1 MTGRV
6 VVVGSLNVD
15 LSLTCDTIPAPGE
28 TVLASAVR
36 RSAGGKGANQAVAA
50 ARAGGAS
57 TSIVG
62 AVGDDADGRFLLDQ
76 LARDDV
82 DTAQVTLLPGQPTGL
97 ALITVDR
104 AGENAIV
111 VAPGANSAVVLDSTA
126 RQLIR
131 SADVVLAQLE
141 TPQPL
146 LIEAA
151 RSRRS
156 GVPFILNAAPAASLT
171 DELSGEVD
179 LLVVNEHEARSVSG
193 AGVLGEAIRILAARF
208 PAVLVTL
215 GADGSELHRRDT
227 PVVRAPALT
236 VPVVDTTA
244 AGDTFCGVLA
254 AGLAA
259 GLPIERAMTTA
270 GTAASLTVQRPGAQ
284 DSIPTLAEV
293 RALLA

>member
-15 LSLTCDTIPAPGE
+15 LSLTCDSIPAPGE

-62 AVGDDADGRFLLDQ
+62 AVGDDADGRYLLDQ
-76 LARDDV
+76 LARDGV
-82 DTAQVTLLPGQPTGL
+82 DTAQVALLPGRPTGL

-104 AGENAIV
+104 DGENAIV
-111 VAPGANSAVVLDSTA
+111 VAPGANSAVVLEATA
-126 RQLIR
+126 HELIGT
-131 SADVVLAQLE
+131 ADVVLAQLE
-141 TPQPL
+141 TPQSL
-146 LIEAA
+146 LVEAA
-151 RSRRS
+151 RSRRP
-156 GVPFILNAAPAASLT
+156 GVPFILNAAPAASLI
-171 DELSGEVD
+171 DELSREVD

-193 AGVLGEAIRILAARF
+193 TGGLGEATGLLAARF

-215 GADGSELHRRDT
+215 GAGGSELYRRDT
-227 PVVRAPALT
+227 PVVRSPGVT

-254 AGLAA
+254 AALAA
-259 GLPIERAMTTA
+259 GQPAEQAMA
-270 GTAASLTVQRPGAQ
+270 AASTAATLAVQRPGAQ
-284 DSIPTLAEV
+284 DSIPTLTEV

>member
-15 LSLTCDTIPAPGE
+15 VSLTCDTIPAPGE

-62 AVGDDADGRFLLDQ
+62 AVGDDADGRYLLDQ
-76 LARDDV
+76 LAQDGV
-82 DTAQVTLLPGQPTGL
+82 DTAHVALLAGHRTGL

-111 VAPGANSAVVLDSTA
+111 VAPGANSAAVLDPTTHEP
-126 RQLIR
+126 IR
-131 SADVVLAQLE
+131 TADVVLAQLE

-146 LIEAA
+146 LVEAA
-151 RSRRS
+151 RSRRP

-171 DELSGEVD
+171 EELSSEVD

-193 AGVLGEAIRILAARF
+193 AGDLGEAVRILATGF

-215 GADGSELHRRDT
+215 GAGGSELHRHDT
-227 PVVRAPALT
+227 PVIRSPAVT
-236 VPVVDTTA
+236 VTVVDTTA

-254 AGLAA
+254 AALAA
-259 GLPIERAMTTA
+259 GEPAERAMA
-270 GTAASLTVQRPGAQ
+270 SASTAATLAVQRPGAQ

>member
-15 LSLTCDTIPAPGE
+15 LSLTCDSIPAPGE

-62 AVGDDADGRFLLDQ
+62 AVGDDADGRYLLDQ
-76 LARDDV
+76 LARDGV
-82 DTAQVTLLPGQPTGL
+82 DTAQVALLPGRPTGL

-104 AGENAIV
+104 DGENAIV
-111 VAPGANSAVVLDSTA
+111 VAPGANSAVVLDATA
-126 RQLIR
+126 HELIGT
-131 SADVVLAQLE
+131 ADVVLAQLE
-141 TPQPL
+141 TPQSL
-146 LIEAA
+146 LVEAA
-151 RSRRS
+151 RSRRP
-156 GVPFILNAAPAASLT
+156 GVPFILNAAPAASLI
-171 DELSGEVD
+171 DELSREVD

-193 AGVLGEAIRILAARF
+193 TGGLGEATGLLAARF

-215 GADGSELHRRDT
+215 GAGGSELYRRDT
-227 PVVRAPALT
+227 PVVRSPGVT

-254 AGLAA
+254 AALAA
-259 GLPIERAMTTA
+259 GQPAEQAMA
-270 GTAASLTVQRPGAQ
+270 AASTAATLAVQRPGAQ
-284 DSIPTLAEV
+284 DSIPTLTEV

>member
-1 MTGRV
+1 MTERV
-6 VVVGSLNVD
+6 VVVGSLNID

-62 AVGDDADGRFLLDQ
+62 AVGDDPDGRHLLHE
-76 LARDDV
+76 LAQADV
-82 DTAQVTLLPGQPTGL
+82 DTAQVAVLAGQPSGL

-111 VAPGANSAVVLDSTA
+111 VAPGANSAVVVDAAA
-126 RQLIR
+126 RELIHD
-131 SADVVLAQLE
+131 AEVVLAQLE

-146 LIEAA
+146 VAEAA
-151 RSRRS
+151 RSRRA
-156 GVPFILNAAPAASLT
+156 GTPFILNAAPAATLI
-171 DELSGEVD
+171 DELAREVD
-179 LLVVNEHEARSVSG
+179 VLVVNEHEARSV
-193 AGVLGEAIRILAARF
+193 AGTSDLDEAVQVLVARF

-215 GADGSELHRRDT
+215 GAAGSELHRADLS
-227 PVVRAPALT
+227 VVRAKALT

-254 AGLAA
+254 ACLADGLE
-259 GLPIERAMTTA
+259 IERAMTNA
-270 GTAASLTVQRPGAQ
+270 GTAASLAVQRSGAQ
-284 DSIPTLAEV
+284 DSIPRQAEV
-293 RALLA
+293 EALLP